1 MTFRLRSVPNMAKA
15 KFDQRKAL
23 HALLYVAQHIP
34 KPANVY
40 NVLKCLYYADRKHLQ
55 EYGRQIYGETFY
67 ALEHGPVPS
76 AAYEIVKY
84 VAGRAKW
91 DLDFPEALELLEV
104 SDVYLTARGGAD
116 TDLLSRSDMACL
128 LDAAR
133 KYGTMP
139 FGKLKTLSH
148 RGKAFENADPNG
160 EMKLADLIAELKD
173 SEAIASHLD
182 DRNPGEAQA
191 GGDSAEHAKPR
202 SA

>member
-1 MTFRLRSVPNMAKA
+1 MAKA

-23 HALLYVAQHIP
+23 HALLFVVTHLS

-40 NVLKCLYYADRKHLQ
+40 NVLKCVYYADRKHLQ

-84 VAGRAKW
+84 ASGRAKW
-91 DLDFPEALELLEV
+91 DLRFPEAIELLEV
-104 SDVYLTARGGAD
+104 NDIYLSARGPAD

-133 KYGTMP
+133 KYGRMS
-139 FGKLKTLSH
+139 FGRLKKLSH
-148 RGKAFENADPNG
+148 QGKAFENAGPNG
-160 EMKLADLIAELKD
+160 EMKLSDLIGELKE
-173 SEAIASHLD
+173 SEAVASHLR
-182 DRNPGEAQA
+182 DRAPGEAHSRKE
-191 GGDSAEHAKPR
+191 SAHHAKR
-202 SA
+202 RAA

>member
-1 MTFRLRSVPNMAKA
+1 MPKA

-23 HALLYVAQHIP
+23 HSILFVVTHLP

-76 AAYEIVKY
+76 AAYEIIKY
-84 VAGRAKW
+84 ANGRAKW
-91 DLDFPEALELLEV
+91 DLQFHEAFELLDVNDIHV
-104 SDVYLTARGGAD
+104 SARGPVD

-133 KYGTMP
+133 KYGKMS
-139 FGKLKTLSH
+139 FGKLKSLSH
-148 RGKAFENADPNG
+148 KGKAFENADANG
-160 EMKLADLIAELKD
+160 EMKLADLIDELQD
-173 SEAIASHLD
+173 GEAIAAHLN
-182 DRNPGEAQA
+182 DRNPGEARA
-191 GGDSAEHAKPR
+191 RRDSAHHAKPR
-202 SA
+202 AA

>member
-1 MTFRLRSVPNMAKA
+1 MAKA

-23 HALLYVAQHIP
+23 HALLFVVTHLS

-40 NVLKCLYYADRKHLQ
+40 NVLKCVYYADRKHLQ

-84 VAGRAKW
+84 ANGRAKW
-91 DLDFPEALELLEV
+91 DLRFPEAIELLEV
-104 SDVYLTARGGAD
+104 NDIYLSARGAVD

-133 KYGTMP
+133 KYGRMS
-139 FGKLKTLSH
+139 FGRLKKLSH
-148 RGKAFENADPNG
+148 QGKAFENAGPNG
-160 EMKLADLIAELKD
+160 EMKLSDLVGELKE
-173 SEAIASHLD
+173 SEAVASHLR
-182 DRNPGEAQA
+182 DRAPGEAHSRKE
-191 GGDSAEHAKPR
+191 SAHHAKR
-202 SA
+202 RAA

>member
-1 MTFRLRSVPNMAKA
+1 MAKP

-23 HALLYVAQHIP
+23 HALLFVVTHVP

-40 NVLKCLYYADRKHLQ
+40 NALKCLYYADRKHLQ
-55 EYGRQIYGETFY
+55 EYGRQIYGDTFY

-84 VAGRAKW
+84 VNGRAKW
-91 DLDFPEALELLEV
+91 DLQFPEAFELLEV
-104 SDVYLTARGGAD
+104 NDHYLSARGAVD

-139 FGKLKTLSH
+139 FGKLKKLSH
-148 RGKAFENADPNG
+148 QGNAFENADPNG
-160 EMKLADLIAELKD
+160 EMMLSDLIDELKGA
-173 SEAIASHLD
+173 EAVASHLK
-182 DRNPGEAQA
+182 DRAPGEAHTKKEP
-191 GGDSAEHAKPR
+191 GHHAKPH
-202 SA
+202 AA